1 MFKSRDVIFE
11 EGKMNYTSQPESIRF
26 SIEDNPLPAKLTQ
39 DQQTQEINDY
49 PVQEGDEVK
58 QATGIAL

>member
-1 MFKSRDVIFE
+1 
-11 EGKMNYTSQPESIRF
+11 MNYTSQPESIRF